1 MVGAVL
7 VLAEAVIL
15 ETDGIIAVTMG
26 LVTIVFITVVFIA
39 VILIAII
46 VIAMGHGTRGALI
59 TLDETVADR
68 RTGDRT
74 VIHIATC
81 FIFFTFSTLGQAVML
96 FARTRQL
103 RLLFFTRRV
112 FLAAI
117 EIESLPMAF
126 EAVVVFILS
135 SHDCD
140 LVQTRAI
147 ALPQSPFLRSQQTTE
162 DLGGGEMRGGLFNL
176 RLKNLTS
183 VSTTAHH
190 TLISVRPERMSTST
204 NSHTCSH
211 ATQQSD
217 HTEEVVVTIQERAMW
232 ANSSLE
238 IAEAIG
244 REKQD

>member
-15 ETDGIIAVTMG
+15 ETDGIIAVTKG

-39 VILIAII
+39 VILIAIV
-46 VIAMGHGTRGALI
+46 VIAMGYRACGALI
-59 TLDETVADR
+59 TLDETIADR

-103 RLLFFTRRV
+103 RLLCFTRRV

-135 SHDCD
+135 SHDC
-140 LVQTRAI
+140 VQTRAI

>member
-15 ETDGIIAVTMG
+15 ETDGIIAVTKG

-103 RLLFFTRRV
+103 RLLCFTRRV

-135 SHDCD
+135 SHDC
-140 LVQTRAI
+140 VQTRAI

-204 NSHTCSH
+204 NEHTYSH
-211 ATQQSD
+211 ATQQSNQ
-217 HTEEVVVTIQERAMW
+217 TEEVVVTIQEES
-232 ANSSLE
+232 NV
-238 IAEAIG
+238 G
-244 REKQD
+244 KQFA